1 MTNPD
6 AALRRSLVRPEREQ
20 HGTVLLEAATD
31 APGVSVARVQPTLE
45 RMARRGQISRRQML
59 AGERI
64 YRAWALGIVGA
75 RDGEASGNGSDPS
88 GYTDRRLDAATEYR
102 RLRDAI
108 GMRPWIC
115 VFHVCCEDWSL
126 ERFANDVGKSMDR
139 KAWAGVLK
147 LALSTAADHL
157 GLPGDD

>member
-1 MTNPD
+1 MTK
-6 AALRRSLVRPEREQ
+6 AETALRRSLVRLEREQ

-31 APGVSVARVQPTLE
+31 AAGVSVARVQPALE

-75 RDGEASGNGSDPS
+75 RDSDSGGNGSDPG

-102 RLRDAI
+102 RIREAV
-108 GMRPWIC
+108 GMRLWPIVW
-115 VFHVCCEDWSL
+115 HVACDDWSVD
-126 ERFANDVGKSMDR
+126 RFASEIGNGMDR
-139 KAWAGVLK
+139 KQWMGCLK
-147 LALSTAADHL
+147 LALDTAADHL
-157 GLPGDD
+157 GLPDG